1 MTNESKQALIQKIT
15 ELGYEVQSISD
26 QGVIQAGGTVQPMI
40 VQNTD
45 GSISQ
50 IEQTTLVIVKKVSFV
65 KAEA

>member
-50 IEQTTLVIVKKVSFV
+50 IEQTTLVIVKKISFV
-65 KAEA
+65 KAL